1 MPIGQNRYFNSPELA
16 SAASNLAGLFAPPS
30 GSDAAGWAAA
40 NAKNAEAKRLA
51 ALFDYTKDP
60 NFDQTQFDRLGIGAG
75 AYTPSQSYYSVDQG
89 NATAQRGQDV
99 AARTSTSNN
108 AADNARALKTNQL
121 SELGNLFDPIAQ
133 DATRPAIPTDIAS
146 QFGVG
151 HGLVAEHGKDSPLSE
166 TQVKAAVFGDLTP
179 EMQRA
184 ITFGSTPIEPI
195 VTPEGPRNVL
205 RPDAVGQAPYQ
216 KPTAAGT
223 TMTLPDGTVVSVGG
237 DKGLTADQSRLAN
250 FSMTAEAMLG
260 PLDKM
265 GAELTDLTG
274 GLAAQVPGGL
284 GNYAQSEDYQKAA
297 IVAER
302 FVQSVLRNES
312 GAATP
317 DTEITKYNATLIPRP
332 GDKPGTIRLKSWLR
346 KVAAEAMDTGLGK
359 QARVAKID
367 AAIAAGPPPDFMPGA
382 ATAAAAAPNTAL
394 PAPADEAAPA
404 AVVAPVTTPSPTAAV
419 PPQAA
424 IEFLKANPDAAAD
437 FDAKYGP
444 GAAARVTG
452 GQ

>member
-1 MPIGQNRYFNSPELA
+1 MPISSSRYFNSPELA
-16 SAASNLAGLFAPPS
+16 SAASNLAGLFEPPS

-51 ALFDYTKDP
+51 ALYDYRNAPD
-60 NFDQTQFDRLGIGAG
+60 FDQEQFDRMGEAAGAWTPNQGYGMTRRSQDIGAQTQRYG
-75 AYTPSQSYYSVDQG
+75 YDTTA
-89 NATAQRGQDV
+89 ATLRA
-99 AARTSTSNN
+99 NN
-108 AADNARALKTNQL
+108 AADNTRALETNRL
-121 SELGNLFDPIAQ
+121 SELGNLFGPIAQ
-133 DATRPAIPTDIAS
+133 DATRPAIPSDIAS

-166 TQVKAAVFGDLTP
+166 TQVKAAIFGELTP
-179 EMQRA
+179 EMQKA
-184 ITFGSTPIEPI
+184 ITFGSTPIESI
-195 VTPEGPRNVL
+195 VTPAGPRNVL
-205 RPDAVGQAPYQ
+205 RTDAIGQTPYE

-250 FSMTAEAMLG
+250 FSTTAEAMLG

-274 GLAAQVPGGL
+274 GLAAQVPGGM
-284 GNYAQSEDYQKAA
+284 GNYMQSEGYQQAT
-297 IVAER
+297 ILAER

-317 DTEITKYNATLIPRP
+317 NEEITKYNATFIPRA

-359 QARVAKID
+359 QARLAKID
-367 AAIAAGPPPDFMPGA
+367 AAAAAGPPPEFMPD
-382 ATAAAAAPNTAL
+382 TAAALAKQPNT
-394 PAPADEAAPA
+394 PADAAAPA
-404 AVVAPVTTPSPTAAV
+404 AVVAPPAATAST
-419 PPQAA
+419 
-424 IEFLKANPDAAAD
+424 IPDGTVIQN
-437 FDAKYGP
+437 DAGEKMIRKNGKWEP
-444 GAAARVTG
+444 VSG
-452 GQ
+452 